1 MQLFTC
7 FIIIFIIIL
16 ISRSLMNLYHL
27 ITSSYYRN
35 YTNYPPYIGD
45 VFWTGAA
52 SGAAGGILASE
63 IARNWN
69 NSAYMGSRI

>member
-27 ITSSYYRN
+27 ITSSYYR
-35 YTNYPPYIGD
+35 NYPPYIGD